1 MCMPKNLRNDKVAF
15 SLSSFRAGGGEKTM
29 IDLANWFSK
38 EGYSVDL
45 LVLSPKGEL
54 ADMVNPGVR
63 VITLNTW
70 RIIFALPKF
79 IQYLRHNRPALIVAT
94 DEHTHLLCLMARFIS
109 GSRTRVALRMGN
121 MFSELYGRYSGIKR
135 HFTYFLMRRLYR
147 YADVVIANSQG
158 VADDIVSI
166 ASLDLKKVSVI
177 YNPKPLTDI
186 RSKAEQQ
193 TGCVW
198 LDEKTLPVVVGV
210 GRLREQKN
218 FSMLIRAFGNVL
230 KKKPARLLIVG
241 SGREEERLRSLIE
254 ELGLES
260 SVLLVGYSDNPYAFM
275 AKADVFAFS
284 SLWEGMPNA
293 LMEAMVCG
301 IPVVA
306 NDCPSGPREL
316 LAPNS
321 DHTKR
326 LTGGSEDAP
335 FGILV
340 ALGDEDAFSESIV
353 RMLEDNELR
362 ETYSRASVMRA
373 EAFDTDSIMRQYEA
387 AFRIKN

>member
-1 MCMPKNLRNDKVAF
+1 
-15 SLSSFRAGGGEKTM
+15 M